1 MIRKADGTHNQT
13 TASSEWSI
21 VIPDG
26 RLNVELFG
34 VYSEDGRTSI
44 PYDSYDLTNGV
55 MTIYFGIDQKSG
67 VARYE
72 YDVDGNDGG
81 STCITGTGGTVQV
94 TVHQYNGVPQPQP

>member
-1 MIRKADGTHNQT
+1 MMIRKADGSHEQT
-13 TASSEWSI
+13 TPAREWSI

-55 MTIYFGIDQKSG
+55 MTIYFGIDAVTG

-72 YDVDGNDGG
+72 YDVNTGDNGSTNVVGDGG
-81 STCITGTGGTVQV
+81 VVNV
-94 TVHQYNGVPQPQP
+94 TVHQNNYPKA